1 MTALTKLFRT
11 TTFRLSLTYLALFSA
26 AAILVIFYIY
36 WNTTVL
42 LSRQLNQTIDAELT
56 GLAEQY
62 KAGGLDQLIRTVAAR
77 SQTPGS
83 SLYLV
88 ADKDGKRLAGN
99 LTAVSPE
106 LWNSLGPVEFA
117 YRRPAQGGTE
127 SRLAFANV
135 FRLPSG
141 YRLIVGR
148 DIEDRRD
155 LARTIRRAMFW
166 SLGLLALVGLG
177 GGFWVS
183 RRLLARID
191 AVSDATRTI
200 MAGDLTGRL
209 PVNGSGDELDR
220 LSESLNLMLARIEQ
234 LMAGLREVSD
244 NIAHDLKTPLSRLR
258 NRVEEALR
266 EPPSQPAYREA
277 LERTIEEADGLI
289 KTFNAL
295 LSIARLEAGAAGE
308 NREHLDVSELVRDV
322 AELYEPV
329 AEERGI
335 SLKADAAPPL
345 TIRADRQLLGQAIA
359 NLIDNAI
366 KYGASDEARESGAK
380 PEVEVMVAAKKGTAE
395 IVVTDRGPGVPEA
408 ERERVLN
415 RFVRLEASRSEPG
428 SGLGLSLVAAVAR
441 LHGGT
446 LKLEDNAPG
455 LRVVLALP
463 IGDETH
469 VNGTVAAVS
478 PEQRSNSPDGV
489 LRAHR

>member
-1 MTALTKLFRT
+1 VTALTKLFRT

-26 AAILVIFYIY
+26 AAILAIAYIY

-42 LSRQLNQTIDAELT
+42 LSRQLNQTIDAELK

-62 KAGGLDQLIRTVAAR
+62 RAGGLNQLVRIVAER
-77 SQTPGS
+77 SETPGN

-88 ADKDGKRLAGN
+88 ADSEGHQLAGN
-99 LTAVSPE
+99 LSAVSPE
-106 LWNSLGPVEFA
+106 LWNSLGPVEFN
-117 YRRPAQGGTE
+117 YRRPAAGGIE
-127 SRLAFANV
+127 RRLAFANV
-135 FRLPSG
+135 FRLPND

-155 LARTIRRAMFW
+155 LSRLVRSAMLW
-166 SLGLLALVGLG
+166 GLG
-177 GGFWVS
+177 VMALFGIGGGYWVS
-183 RRLLARID
+183 RKLLARID
-191 AVSDATRTI
+191 TLAATTRTI
-200 MAGDLTGRL
+200 MTGDLGGRL
-209 PVNGSGDELDR
+209 PITGSGDELDR

-258 NRVEEALR
+258 NRVESALR
-266 EPPSQPAYREA
+266 EPCGEPVYRET

-295 LSIARLEAGAAGE
+295 LSIARIEAGASSE
-308 NREHLDVSELVRDV
+308 NRESLDVSALLRDV

-329 AEERGI
+329 AEERGLV
-335 SLKADAAPPL
+335 LKAETERPAFVH
-345 TIRADRQLLGQAIA
+345 ADRQLLGQAIA

-366 KYGASDEARESGAK
+366 KYGTKEK
-380 PEVEVMVAAKKGTAE
+380 PEVEVAATNRGSVVE
-395 IVVTDRGPGVPEA
+395 IVVSDHGPGVPA
-408 ERERVLN
+408 SDRERVLD

-441 LHGGT
+441 LHGGS
-446 LKLEDNAPG
+446 LRLEDNNPG

-463 IGDETH
+463 SAEGAMSNGVPAQQRAGSETK
-469 VNGTVAAVS
+469 TA
-478 PEQRSNSPDGV
+478 
-489 LRAHR
+489 